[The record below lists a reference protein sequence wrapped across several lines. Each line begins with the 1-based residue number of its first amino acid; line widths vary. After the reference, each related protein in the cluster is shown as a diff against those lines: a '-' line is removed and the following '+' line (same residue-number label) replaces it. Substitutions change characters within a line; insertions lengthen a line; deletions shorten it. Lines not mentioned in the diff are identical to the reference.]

1 MFPSLGLLSKIDF
14 NRGTL
19 CLYRHRPSCTS
30 GPPNMETS
38 KFTMDDDHAMDISE
52 EIRLEDELFTP
63 SPPPPP
69 QQKEQHQQSKNSVQ
83 ATPIIPEIA
92 KPKPGPEP
100 KPKPN
105 PEPKPEPAK
114 QATAEPSRPTIK
126 PTALKPAPFWR
137 ELTLNHDPNSP
148 AFDKNT
154 ELQPTVPSLKA
165 IVGDRVGY
173 MKRQKTLEKLHVLF
187 AKLTDVEEIKE
198 KPWVPA
204 MLAVENELQ
213 IYNTSVAGTYH
224 SKLLLLLRELKSQ
237 MP

>member
-1 MFPSLGLLSKIDF
+1 MG
-14 NRGTL
+14 
-19 CLYRHRPSCTS
+19 
-30 GPPNMETS
+30 
-38 KFTMDDDHAMDISE
+38 DDHAMDISE
-52 EIRLEDELFTP
+52 EIRLEDELFT
-63 SPPPPP
+63 SSPPPP
-69 QQKEQHQQSKNSVQ
+69 QQKEQHQQNQTLQQVAVTSRPPGTYSAQVS
-83 ATPIIPEIA
+83 PIIPEIA

-100 KPKPN
+100 
-105 PEPKPEPAK
+105 EPRPEPAK
-114 QATAEPSRPTIK
+114 QAAAEPSRPTIK
-126 PTALKPAPFWR
+126 PAALKPAPFWR

-187 AKLTDVEEIKE
+187 AKLTDVEEIKK